1 MESGCSRV
9 VSIRSQVCSFFSNAS
24 EHVGKQDCGGS
35 GCRAL
40 AGSGGIAGGS
50 TRSGGK
56 GGSLLAQLAS
66 SSVSAASIVLLS
78 AALVLTL
85 GMIMPL
91 GLAALIV
98 GVGLGL
104 IAAIVLY
111 RGIRQ
116 LQQLTVKENNYVATR
131 SPEIPQRAK
140 GP

>member
-1 MESGCSRV
+1 MTALESRPHLEEANLGDLFGRVAVESGTLLRQQLELAAAEMTTTAGQAGRQALV
-9 VSIRSQVCSFFSNAS
+9 VG
-24 EHVGKQDCGGS
+24 VGAAFG
-35 GCRAL
+35 
-40 AGSGGIAGGS
+40 
-50 TRSGGK
+50 
-56 GGSLLAQLAS
+56 
-66 SSVSAASIVLLS
+66 AASIVLLS

-116 LQQLTVKENNYVATR
+116 LQQLTLRPTRTIQSIEENKSWLLAMVR
-131 SPEIPQRAK
+131 
-140 GP
+140 

>member
-1 MESGCSRV
+1 MTALESRPHLEEANLGDLFGRAAVESGTLLRQQLELAAAEMTTTAGQAGRQALV
-9 VSIRSQVCSFFSNAS
+9 VG
-24 EHVGKQDCGGS
+24 VGAAFG
-35 GCRAL
+35 
-40 AGSGGIAGGS
+40 
-50 TRSGGK
+50 
-56 GGSLLAQLAS
+56 
-66 SSVSAASIVLLS
+66 AASIVLLS

-116 LQQLTVKENNYVATR
+116 LQQLTLRPTRTIQSIEENKSWLLAMVR
-131 SPEIPQRAK
+131 
-140 GP
+140 